1 MKEYGTVRSTTQP
14 EQKVIDDYSVWIA
27 SDITPVSET
36 GTDEAEGFEGYEYTL
51 TQYTK
56 DEYINLIDEKNASLE
71 DEVTSTQL
79 ALCEVYEL
87 LG

>member
-36 GTDEAEGFEGYEYTL
+36 GTDEAEGFEGYE
-51 TQYTK
+51 
-56 DEYINLIDEKNASLE
+56 
-71 DEVTSTQL
+71 
-79 ALCEVYEL
+79 
-87 LG
+87 

>member
-1 MKEYGTVRSTTQP
+1 MKEYGTVRSTKQP
-14 EQKVIDDYSVWIA
+14 EPKVIDDYSVWVA
-27 SDITPVSET
+27 ENITPVSEA
-36 GTDEAEGFEGYEYTL
+36 GTDEEPGFEGYEYTL

-56 DEYINLIDEKNASLE
+56 DEYIAMIDEKNASLE
-71 DEVTSTQL
+71 DEVTNTQL